1 MKIKTAFLL
10 LLTLCITLNFS
21 CSYISGA
28 LNYEDPL
35 TAEEHNNLGVAY
47 EKEEKYKLAVS
58 EYKKAAKKDGKL
70 VTPLIN
76 IGNVYFKQGKFKK
89 AGKYY
94 RKALDK
100 DENSV
105 LAANNLGNVYLETGK
120 DYERGIE
127 ILIIT
132 LPPPEIAPAYAL
144 DTLAMLYAGS
154 GSEEKA
160 VELLHLACNRVEG
173 NEDIKSE
180 INKHL
185 AELGKQSCSPTA
197 ISE

>member
-1 MKIKTAFLL
+1 MKIKTAFVL
-10 LLTLCITLNFS
+10 LLTVSITLNLS

-47 EKEEKYKLAVS
+47 EKEEKYKLAVN
-58 EYKKAAKKDGKL
+58 EYKKAAKKDAQL

-76 IGNVYFKQGKFKK
+76 IGNVYFKQGKFNK
-89 AGKYY
+89 AEKYY
-94 RKALDK
+94 WKALDK

-120 DYERGIE
+120 NHEIGIE
-127 ILIIT
+127 ILINT

-160 VELLHLACNRVEG
+160 VELLYLACSRIEG
-173 NEDIKSE
+173 NEDIKSG

-185 AELGKQSCSPTA
+185 EELGEKNCSPTV